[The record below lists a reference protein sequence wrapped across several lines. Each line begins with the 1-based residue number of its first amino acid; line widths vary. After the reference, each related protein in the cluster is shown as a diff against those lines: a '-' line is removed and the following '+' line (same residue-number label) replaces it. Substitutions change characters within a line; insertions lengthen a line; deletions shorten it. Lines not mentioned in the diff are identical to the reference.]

1 MRRSIGTVFLI
12 PAQLTDMI
20 IKNSF
25 FFHQE
30 RRPKRTFTILSI
42 FSFIRTGKCV
52 AVFWSSS
59 WQICTSRTTK
69 GENQIIM
76 WERGVRRKR
85 NASLC
90 QATGICQSSIATV
103 KERKMGFKR
112 KPSNPSR
119 AAIVRGSKRHTQKHT
134 LINQEKIGGH
144 TRGRLW
150 LIKLFLGQNRRH
162 GRLCVY
168 YTYVYNI

>member
-25 FFHQE
+25 FSSSREKIQTDFYD
-30 RRPKRTFTILSI
+30 KF
-42 FSFIRTGKCV
+42 FSFIRTGEWV

-59 WQICTSRTTK
+59 RQICTSRTTK

-76 WERGVRRKR
+76 WERGVRKR
-85 NASLC
+85 NASLW

-103 KERKMGFKR
+103 KERRMGFKR

-134 LINQEKIGGH
+134 LMNPEKIGGH
-144 TRGRLW
+144 TRGRVW